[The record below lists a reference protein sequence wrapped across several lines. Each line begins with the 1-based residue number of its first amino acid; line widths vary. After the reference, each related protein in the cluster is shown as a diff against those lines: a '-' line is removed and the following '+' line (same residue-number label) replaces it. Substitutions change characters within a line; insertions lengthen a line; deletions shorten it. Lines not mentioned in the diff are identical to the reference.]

1 MISHMP
7 PWIFMSSILAV
18 FLISGVLRLIVSLA
32 LLPTLKEARLIE
44 MGVGHSF
51 FKRYLTIRPSEG
63 LVFEVIGK
71 YHRVS
76 EKIEEVK
83 ELMKKTGPK
92 FQDKKKSQD
101 YNKRLLKFIEKS
113 ISPKKEQHDI
123 NNIHDIERIT
133 EEIEKGKIKK

>member
-1 MISHMP
+1 
-7 PWIFMSSILAV
+7 MSLM
-18 FLISGVLRLIVSLA
+18 

-44 MGVGHSF
+44 MDMGHSF
-51 FKRYLTIRPSEG
+51 FKRYLAIRPSEG

-71 YHRVS
+71 YHRVR

-83 ELMKKTGPK
+83 ELIKTTPK
-92 FQDKKKSQD
+92 FPDKKEMQN

-123 NNIHDIERIT
+123 NNIHDIEHIT